1 MADPARTEALPPRV
15 SIGTTQRP
23 TSPPVS
29 PPPVSSPPASPPPS
43 FRPRSA
49 SLQSARESIRQ
60 LALHASHG
68 ELKVPGALP
77 RGGGSGVSLVSL
89 LNLGDGATKARHER
103 RQARALKRSVTA
115 LRLRRWE
122 KALFSVA
129 YITVRDNEL
138 PEYLCWLLL
147 IVEDLQLLS
156 FPFSVRHDATLP
168 WVVGVVL
175 EPMRLLH
182 SYNDFAVVN
191 IIALLMLATTICLAL
206 YVGVLIVRAGKVPIP
221 ALRLLRILFSLQ
233 MTALSIPIA
242 QVLIGG
248 LTCLQGEMAQRDVA
262 CFSGGHFPLFI
273 ADILGLMCYVPLVVV
288 GSLLFLDT
296 QPSSTN
302 PDAKAH
308 GRIDCAAILLRLT
321 FVALDLFTHVSSD
334 HDDHTAHHTTTYAD
348 WWYMSLVA
356 LGLAGLAVALALI
369 QPYYNRYSTAIRAAF
384 ATAACFG
391 MVAALATRSAATGG
405 VWLVAMVPAAV
416 VGWGTGFAVALGV
429 ARWQFERCVCR
440 WHHARKL
447 EVEIETEAATDPA
460 RPKRKGSILGPR
472 WEMDRIAREKSVSGA
487 SPTTAVDETAPA
499 AAKDRWDL
507 EGARAEKSA
516 RRQDGNGAAEANR
529 DVDASTD
536 AFMARMLARSPAD
549 AVAIGHGANRPPG
562 IPRVFWS
569 SMQVEACL
577 RFIRT
582 DPTDDQVVI
591 GLQLLEKGLHE
602 FDDPL
607 LQYLAAVYLR
617 AYFGNDGQFA
627 AIDLLEAVTAQPA
640 LPLDLKFLVFAH
652 ERQEADQRRAK
663 GMGHNEGLQ
672 VLENAELQNLD
683 RTCKRAHLKSLA
695 AVREVFEALRT
706 GAQDGRI
713 TAAVSKLTRARAVA
727 SKCYTRLLRRLPK
740 SKNVLRSYAQF
751 LMVVE
756 GNTGKA
762 QQILETVEE
771 AEIRESQ
778 VPGRSRIPG
787 ISVDPIAELETATP
801 SSPSRYELSSR
812 AFRSPTS
819 ESGSTGSRAQRQ
831 KLVGRRLLFSRVAH
845 SQSRRN
851 LAPILVLVATYVA
864 CLVTGLLLA
873 SRFFDNCTDV
883 VTHKF
888 FLARDARRKVTEVI
902 DAVHNM
908 AYSSYFASGAQ
919 WADYV
924 TPMAAEFAAAYTQLE
939 ASLKSLESV
948 GLPYVSAQPSLAEAT
963 FRVDVRENTS
973 IPHAYDFTPMDASPL
988 DLVTAVYK
996 AGLYAKAYP
1005 TYGTFLAPVYESA
1018 DATNFVHSNF
1028 NAIFDAISLI
1038 PALGLSSFL
1047 SLLNGCFYMLLAV
1060 MSGSVLVLAGAA
1072 AYTLIKPIGE
1082 YFRTER
1088 QLLRVLHTVP
1098 KRVAQSMVTTLDE
1111 EIETFNEV
1119 LGMDED
1125 GDDQENGDNA
1135 GLTAPSTVTVDST
1148 SRVDLVPRVAHA
1160 RARRW
1165 IVGLT
1170 LAAVVMT
1177 VGTFLV
1183 PLWAS
1188 NSVTYIQE
1196 LLKSNQRRQALRI
1209 LNLQL
1214 RETVFPSTILFKAQ
1228 SAIGSVTAANAI
1240 LESTHAAAVASDNP
1254 YSVSAVLPHLTQ
1266 LTMPCNATDPGL
1278 WCTLALPG
1286 NLSAGVRYT
1295 PTIPLDQAIWT
1306 MTDLVKALISTA
1318 QPGCELVG
1326 ATLDAAVVPVRGAGN
1341 ISITPMNPFDP
1352 QYLLFRTMSMDL
1364 QTRLT
1369 LVDSAMSSFI
1379 AVQVE
1384 NARRA
1389 FYTLWLVTLV
1399 ATVGAAGGL
1408 LWTSVKRWRDQ
1419 VIALA
1424 TILVLVPPHVLKAQ
1438 WPEAAA
1444 LVESGGAALD
1454 AAAEDEGGL

>member
-1 MADPARTEALPPRV
+1 MSDPEMTGTDALPPRV
-15 SIGTTQRP
+15 SIDTTPRP
-23 TSPPVS
+23 ASPPVS
-29 PPPVSSPPASPPPS
+29 PPPSL
-43 FRPRSA
+43 RPRSA
-49 SLQSARESIRQ
+49 SIQSARASFRQ
-60 LALHASHG
+60 LALHTSHG

-89 LNLGDGATKARHER
+89 LKLGDGATKARHD
-103 RQARALKRSVTA
+103 RQQSRALKRSVTA

-156 FPFSVRHDATLP
+156 FPFAARHDATLP

-182 SYNDFAVVN
+182 SYNGFAVVN
-191 IIALLMLATTICLAL
+191 IIALLMLAMTICLAL
-206 YVGVLIVRAGKVPIP
+206 YIGVLVVRAGKVPIP

-262 CFSGGHFPLFI
+262 CFSGSHFPLFI
-273 ADILGLMCYVPLVVV
+273 ADILGLLCYVPLVVV

-308 GRIDCAAILLRLT
+308 GRIDCAAVLLRLT
-321 FVALDLFTHVSSD
+321 FVALDLFTHTSPD
-334 HDDHTAHHTTTYAD
+334 LDDPNAHHTTTYAD
-348 WWYMSLVA
+348 WWYMSLVT
-356 LGLAGLAVALALI
+356 LGLASIAIALAFT
-369 QPYYNRYSTAIRAAF
+369 QPYYNRYSTAMRAAF

-391 MVAALATRSAATGG
+391 MIAAMVTRSAATDGI
-405 VWLVAMVPAAV
+405 WLVAMVPAAV
-416 VGWGTGFAVALGV
+416 IGWGTGFAVALGV

-440 WHHARKL
+440 WHHAKKL
-447 EVEIETEAATDPA
+447 EMELEQFDRGSGTHPA
-460 RPKRKGSILGPR
+460 RPARKGSILGPR
-472 WEMDRIAREKSVSGA
+472 WEMERRARQKSMRGA
-487 SPTTAVDETAPA
+487 SPTTTVNETGPAV
-499 AAKDRWDL
+499 AKDQWDL
-507 EGARAEKSA
+507 EGARAE
-516 RRQDGNGAAEANR
+516 RRASVRDGNGEAEANGT
-529 DVDASTD
+529 VDASTD
-536 AFMARMLARSPAD
+536 SFLTRMLARSPAD
-549 AVAIGHGANRPPG
+549 AVAVGHGDDCPPG
-562 IPRVFWS
+562 IPRVFRS

-617 AYFGNDGQFA
+617 AFFGNEGQFA
-627 AIDLLEAVTAQPA
+627 ATDLLEAVTAQPA

-652 ERQEADQRRAK
+652 ERQETDQRRAR

-683 RTCKRAHLKSLA
+683 RTCKRAHLKSLT

-706 GAQDGRI
+706 QAQDGRI
-713 TAAVSKLTRARAVA
+713 TAAVSTLTRARAVA
-727 SKCYTRLLRRLPK
+727 SMCYTRLLRRLPK

-756 GNTGKA
+756 GNTNKA

-778 VPGRSRIPG
+778 VHGRFPVPDIN
-787 ISVDPIAELETATP
+787 VDSFVEFETASP
-801 SSPSRYELSSR
+801 SSPGRYEPGSR
-812 AFRSPTS
+812 PIRSPAS
-819 ESGSTGSRAQRQ
+819 ESGSTSSRAQRH
-831 KLVGRRLLFSRVAH
+831 KLAGRRLLFAHVAR

-851 LAPILVLVATYVA
+851 LAPILVLVAIFIA
-864 CLVTGLLLA
+864 CLVTGLLIA

-883 VTHKF
+883 VTNKF
-888 FLARDARRKVTEVI
+888 FQAREARRKVTEVI

-919 WADYV
+919 WADYA
-924 TPMAAEFAAAYTQLE
+924 TPMAAEFAAAYEQLE
-939 ASLKSLESV
+939 NALDSLETA
-948 GLPYVSAQPSLAEAT
+948 GLPYVSAQPSLADAT

-973 IPHAYDFTPMDASPL
+973 IPRAFDFTPMDASPL

-996 AGLYAKAYP
+996 AGLFAESYSA
-1005 TYGTFLAPVYESA
+1005 YGTFVAPVYESA
-1018 DATNFVHSNF
+1018 EATNFVHGNF

-1038 PALGLSSFL
+1038 PALGLSTFL
-1047 SLLNGCFYMLLAV
+1047 SLLNGCFYVLLAV

-1082 YFRTER
+1082 YFRIER
-1088 QLLRVLHTVP
+1088 QLLKVLHTMP

-1119 LGMDED
+1119 LDMDED
-1125 GDDQENGDNA
+1125 GDNQENGDKV
-1135 GLTAPSTVTVDST
+1135 GLTALPSATADSA
-1148 SRVDLVPRVAHA
+1148 SRMELVPRVAHA

-1170 LAAVVMT
+1170 LVAVVLT

-1196 LLKSNQRRQALRI
+1196 LLKSTQRRQALRI

-1240 LESTHAAAVASDNP
+1240 LEFTHVAVVGNP

-1266 LTMPCNATDPGL
+1266 LTMPCNATDPGP
-1278 WCTLALPG
+1278 WCKIRLPG
-1286 NLSAGVRYT
+1286 NLSDGVRYT

-1306 MTDLVKALISTA
+1306 ISDLAKALVGTA

-1326 ATLDAAVVPVRGAGN
+1326 ATLDATTVPVRGAGN
-1341 ISITPMNPFDP
+1341 ITITPMNPFDP
-1352 QYLLFRTMSMDL
+1352 QYLLFRTMYMDL
-1364 QTRLT
+1364 QTRLAM
-1369 LVDSAMSSFI
+1369 VDSAMSDFI

-1389 FYTLWLVTLV
+1389 FYALWLVTLV

-1408 LWTSVKRWRDQ
+1408 LWTSLKRWRDQ
-1419 VIALA
+1419 VVALA

-1438 WPEAAA
+1438 WPEAAV
-1444 LVESGGAALD
+1444 LVESGGASLD
-1454 AAAEDEGGL
+1454 AAGEDEGGL

>member
-1 MADPARTEALPPRV
+1 M
-15 SIGTTQRP
+15 
-23 TSPPVS
+23 
-29 PPPVSSPPASPPPS
+29 
-43 FRPRSA
+43 
-49 SLQSARESIRQ
+49 
-60 LALHASHG
+60 
-68 ELKVPGALP
+68 
-77 RGGGSGVSLVSL
+77 
-89 LNLGDGATKARHER
+89 
-103 RQARALKRSVTA
+103 A
-115 LRLRRWE
+115 LRLGRWE

-156 FPFSVRHDATLP
+156 FPFAARHDATLP
-168 WVVGVVL
+168 WIVGVVL

-206 YVGVLIVRAGKVPIP
+206 YAGVLVVRAGKVPIP

-248 LTCLQGEMAQRDVA
+248 LTCLQGEMAHRDVD

-273 ADILGLMCYVPLVVV
+273 ADILGLLCYVPLVVV

-321 FVALDLFTHVSSD
+321 FVALDLFTHVSPD
-334 HDDHTAHHTTTYAD
+334 LDDPTAHHTTTYAD

-356 LGLAGLAVALALI
+356 LGLASIAIALALT
-369 QPYYNRYSTAIRAAF
+369 QPYYNRYSTAMRAAF

-391 MVAALATRSAATGG
+391 MVAAMTTRSMVTGG
-405 VWLVAMVPAAV
+405 VWLVPMLPAAV
-416 VGWGTGFAVALGV
+416 VGWGTGFVATLGV

-447 EVEIETEAATDPA
+447 EMELEQPNNDAAADPA
-460 RPKRKGSILGPR
+460 RPARKGSILGPR
-472 WEMDRIAREKSVSGA
+472 WEMEQRARDNSVSGA
-487 SPTTAVDETAPA
+487 SPATAVGETVPG
-499 AAKDRWDL
+499 AAKDLWDL
-507 EGARAEKSA
+507 ESACVERRASVRDRNGGIET
-516 RRQDGNGAAEANR
+516 NGA
-529 DVDASTD
+529 VDASTD
-536 AFMARMLARSPAD
+536 SFLTRMLARPPAD
-549 AVAIGHGANRPPG
+549 AVAVGHGADRPPG
-562 IPRVFWS
+562 IPRVFRS

-607 LQYLAAVYLR
+607 LQYLAAVYLL
-617 AYFGNDGQFA
+617 AYFGNEGQCA

-652 ERQEADQRRAK
+652 QRQEADQRRAR

-683 RTCKRAHLKSLA
+683 RTCKRAHLKSLT

-706 GAQDGRI
+706 GAQDGCI
-713 TAAVSKLTRARAVA
+713 TAAVTKLTRARAVA
-727 SKCYTRLLRRLPK
+727 SMCYTRLLRRLPK

-756 GNTGKA
+756 GNTSKA
-762 QQILETVEE
+762 QQIIETVEE

-778 VPGRSRIPG
+778 VHGRSKVPDINVG
-787 ISVDPIAELETATP
+787 STTEFELASP
-801 SSPSRYELSSR
+801 SSPSR
-812 AFRSPTS
+812 AFRSSAS
-819 ESGSTGSRAQRQ
+819 ESGSTGSRAQRH
-831 KLVGRRLLFSRVAH
+831 KLVGRRLLFSRVAR

-851 LAPILVLVATYVA
+851 LAPILVLFAIYTA
-864 CLVTGLLLA
+864 CLVTGLLIA

-883 VTHKF
+883 VTNKF
-888 FLARDARRKVTEVI
+888 FIAREARRKVTEVI

-919 WADYV
+919 WADYS
-924 TPMAAEFAAAYTQLE
+924 TPMAAEFAAAYAQLKT
-939 ASLKSLESV
+939 ALDSLETA
-948 GLPYVSAQPSLAEAT
+948 GLPYVSAQPSLADAT

-973 IPHAYDFTPMDASPL
+973 IPRAFDFTPMDASPL
-988 DLVTAVYK
+988 DLVTAVYR
-996 AGLYAKAYP
+996 AGLFAEAYP
-1005 TYGTFLAPVYESA
+1005 TYGTFVASVYESA
-1018 DATNFVHSNF
+1018 DATSFVNGNF
-1028 NAIFDAISLI
+1028 NAIFDAITLV
-1038 PALGLSSFL
+1038 PALGLSAFL
-1047 SLLNGCFYMLLAV
+1047 SLLNECFYMLLAV
-1060 MSGSVLVLAGAA
+1060 MSGSVLLLTGAA
-1072 AYTLIKPIGE
+1072 AYTLVKPISE

-1088 QLLRVLHTVP
+1088 KLLKVLHTMP

-1125 GDDQENGDNA
+1125 GDDQENGDKVA
-1135 GLTAPSTVTVDST
+1135 LTTLPPATADSA
-1148 SRVDLVPRVAHA
+1148 SRVELVSRVAHA

-1165 IVGLT
+1165 IVGLA
-1170 LAAVVMT
+1170 LAAVFLT

-1196 LLKSNQRRQALRI
+1196 LLKSTQRRQALRI
-1209 LNLQL
+1209 LNLLL

-1228 SAIGSVTAANAI
+1228 SAIGSVTAANAV
-1240 LESTHAAAVASDNP
+1240 LESTHAAVVASANP
-1254 YSVSAVLPHLTQ
+1254 YTVSAVLPHLTQ
-1266 LTMPCNATDPGL
+1266 LTMPCNATEPGP
-1278 WCTLALPG
+1278 WCTIALPG
-1286 NLSAGVRYT
+1286 NLSSGVRYT
-1295 PTIPLDQAIWT
+1295 PTIPLDQAIWSI
-1306 MTDLVKALISTA
+1306 TDLVKALVGTA

-1326 ATLDAAVVPVRGAGN
+1326 ATLDATVVPVRGAGN
-1341 ISITPMNPFDP
+1341 ITITPMNPFDP
-1352 QYLLFRTMSMDL
+1352 GYLLFRTMYVDL
-1364 QTRLT
+1364 QTRLAM
-1369 LVDSAMSSFI
+1369 VDSAMSSFI

-1389 FYTLWLVTLV
+1389 FYALWLATLV

-1419 VIALA
+1419 VVALA

-1438 WPEAAA
+1438 WPAAA
-1444 LVESGGAALD
+1444 VLVESGGAALD